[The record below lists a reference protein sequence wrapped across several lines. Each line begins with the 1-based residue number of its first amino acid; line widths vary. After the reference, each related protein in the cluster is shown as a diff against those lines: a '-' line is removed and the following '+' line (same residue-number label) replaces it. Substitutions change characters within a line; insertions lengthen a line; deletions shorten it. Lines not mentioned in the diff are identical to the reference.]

1 MQPGD
6 VKYVDVNQDGVID
19 DYDMVPI
26 GYTPVPEIIY
36 GFSFGA
42 QYKGFDFSILFQGA
56 DNVSIKYFGRSMWP
70 FAKGEESA
78 KSLIKERWTQERYE
92 AGEKITFPRLSLNP
106 NGGTDHNYRPSTLW
120 IRDASYL
127 RLKNLE
133 VGYTFTGG
141 FVKRLNLNSVRLYF
155 NGSNLFTWTDVVDLD
170 PEAPSRSGNVEINT
184 YPLQKY
190 IILVL
195 I

>member
-6 VKYVDVNQDGVID
+6 VKYIDVNQDGVID

-70 FAKGEESA
+70 SR
-78 KSLIKERWTQERYE
+78 KEKRVR
-92 AGEKITFPRLSLNP
+92 
-106 NGGTDHNYRPSTLW
+106 
-120 IRDASYL
+120 
-127 RLKNLE
+127 NL
-133 VGYTFTGG
+133 
-141 FVKRLNLNSVRLYF
+141 
-155 NGSNLFTWTDVVDLD
+155 
-170 PEAPSRSGNVEINT
+170 
-184 YPLQKY
+184 
-190 IILVL
+190 
-195 I
+195 

>member
-1 MQPGD
+1 MTGYL
-6 VKYVDVNQDGVID
+6 VKRS
-19 DYDMVPI
+19 DM
-26 GYTPVPEIIY
+26 
-36 GFSFGA
+36 
-42 QYKGFDFSILFQGA
+42 
-56 DNVSIKYFGRSMWP
+56 
-70 FAKGEESA
+70 
-78 KSLIKERWTQERYE
+78 ERYE

-106 NGGTDHNYRPSTLW
+106 NGETDHNYRPSTLW

-184 YPLQKY
+184 YPLQKVY
-190 IILVL
+190 NIGLNINF
-195 I
+195 

>member
-6 VKYVDVNQDGVID
+6 VKYIDVNQDGVID

-56 DNVSIKYFGRSMWP
+56 DNVSI
-70 FAKGEESA
+70 
-78 KSLIKERWTQERYE
+78 
-92 AGEKITFPRLSLNP
+92 PRLSLNP
-106 NGGTDHNYRPSTLW
+106 NGETDHNYRPSTLW

-184 YPLQKY
+184 YPLQKVY
-190 IILVL
+190 NIGLNINF
-195 I
+195 

>member
-1 MQPGD
+1 M
-6 VKYVDVNQDGVID
+6 N
-19 DYDMVPI
+19 
-26 GYTPVPEIIY
+26 
-36 GFSFGA
+36 FGGE
-42 QYKGFDFSILFQGA
+42 YKGFDFSILFQGA

-106 NGGTDHNYRPSTLW
+106 NGETDHNYRPSTLW

-184 YPLQKY
+184 YPLQKVY
-190 IILVL
+190 NIGLNINF
-195 I
+195 